1 MSIKLDTIN
10 IEISDEDIETLKN
23 AGYTQEE
30 INEFIK
36 SQSEENTIEEVNYKC
51 DCINYCKNK
60 YDSDK
65 LPILDK
71 IVFDETEKF
80 TSLLIDGKRIEFETP
95 VLYLPFGLDKYHNNW
110 SLKLEIINAKCEGI
124 NKFIDF
130 LFNLETFICEKLQIN
145 SELLNSQIK
154 KKNKDLSFYS
164 RIQSIFNKPTCSIYD
179 IRNNTNRP
187 VNIYRFPEKMNV
199 KLKLRIGNIW
209 KIDNIYCFKY
219 NVVFLK
225 IV

>member
-1 MSIKLDTIN
+1 MSIKLDTVN

-23 AGYTQEE
+23 AGYTQNE
-30 INEFIK
+30 IDEFIK
-36 SQSEENTIEEVNYKC
+36 SQNEVNNIEEAYKKC
-51 DCINYCKNK
+51 DCINYCKNN
-60 YDSDK
+60 YNSDK
-65 LPILDK
+65 LPNIDK
-71 IVFDETEKF
+71 IVLDQTDKF
-80 TSLLIDGKRIEFETP
+80 ISLLIDGKRIEFETP
-95 VLYLPFGLDKYHNNW
+95 VLYLPFGLDKYNNNW
-110 SLKLEIINAKCEGI
+110 SLKLEVTNTNCEGI
-124 NKFIDF
+124 NNFIDF

-154 KKNKDLSFYS
+154 KKNRDISFYS
-164 RIQSIFNKPTCSIYD
+164 RIQSIFNKPICSIYD
-179 IRNNTNRP
+179 IRNNPNRP

-209 KIDNIYCFKY
+209 KIDNIYFFKY

>member
-10 IEISDEDIETLKN
+10 IEISDEDIETLKD
-23 AGYTQEE
+23 AGYTQNE
-30 INEFIK
+30 IDEFIQ
-36 SQSEENTIEEVNYKC
+36 SQNEETNIEEAYGHC
-51 DCINYCKNK
+51 ACFNYCKYK

-65 LPILDK
+65 LPNLDK
-71 IVFDETEKF
+71 IVLDETEKF

-95 VLYLPFGLDKYHNNW
+95 ILYLPFGLDKYHNNW
-110 SLKLEIINAKCEGI
+110 SLKLEVINTKCEGI
-124 NKFIDF
+124 TKFIDF
-130 LFNLETFICEKLQIN
+130 LSNLETFICEKLQIN
-145 SELLNSQIK
+145 SDLLNSQIK
-154 KKNKDLSFYS
+154 KKNRDISFYS
-164 RIQSIFNKPTCSIYD
+164 RIQSIFNKPICSIYD

-209 KIDNIYCFKY
+209 KIDNIYCFKH